1 MYRRQRLRRVVT
13 LLALVLSAAAAVQTP
28 WNSTPI
34 KAQASPGTIAYTPA
48 DTLDE
53 IRLIEP
59 DGSNDR
65 RLWAHGIADPQK
77 VYQVYSMSWRP
88 DSSELAFA
96 STHESWC
103 SINFADIFV
112 VGATGGSTRRIT
124 EAPSCAALAG
134 YPKGTVQVPV
144 FNASL
149 DSFAGFI
156 YFQGAP
162 SMQQIAL
169 PPGGNTVVT
178 FNNVADFGA
187 GKLQVAALINPPY
200 REIKTGTA
208 VDVQAGGSVRTEA
221 AFIRG
226 SVSTPWEVHSQTWR
240 HDGSQIGYVLNFN
253 SLKRISPHPQPADF
267 GERLLA
273 ESVDMPTIAMHLAWG
288 PTPATA
294 NQLLYAGD
302 ESFESTGIYRVTEGS
317 STAGEKLVSH
327 ESYELIQGLS
337 WLPDGSGFVYAV
349 MEGFEMDTANLYVY
363 TFASRQARRI
373 TNFSGEFA
381 GLPSVAPDGRQIAFE
396 RFASREDDAPV
407 EVWVINRDGSGLRLL
422 ARNAARP
429 AWSQGALRAPSPPAP
444 SPPQPL
450 PGPSQLPPRAYLPL
464 SQR

>member
-1 MYRRQRLRRVVT
+1 MDRRHRLRPFVT
-13 LLALVLSAAAAVQTP
+13 LLTLVVLALTAVQAP
-28 WNSTPI
+28 WSATLL

-65 RLWAHGIADPQK
+65 RLWAHEIADPEK
-77 VYQVYSMSWRP
+77 VYQIYSMTWRP

-103 SINFADIFV
+103 SINFADVFV
-112 VGATGGSTRRIT
+112 VGATGGSARRIT
-124 EAPSCAALAG
+124 EAPGCAALAA

-144 FNASL
+144 RNASFDL
-149 DSFAGFI
+149 FVGFV

-162 SMQQIAL
+162 SLQQVAIPA
-169 PPGGNTVVT
+169 GGSTVVT

-208 VDVQAGGSVRTEA
+208 VDVPAGGSVTTET

-253 SLKRISPHPQPADF
+253 SLKRISSMPQPADF

-273 ESVDMPTIAMHLAWG
+273 DWRTCRTSRCTWPGADAGYRE
-288 PTPATA
+288 PA
-294 NQLLYAGD
+294 
-302 ESFESTGIYRVTEGS
+302 V
-317 STAGEKLVSH
+317 V
-327 ESYELIQGLS
+327 
-337 WLPDGSGFVYAV
+337 
-349 MEGFEMDTANLYVY
+349 
-363 TFASRQARRI
+363 RR
-373 TNFSGEFA
+373 
-381 GLPSVAPDGRQIAFE
+381 R
-396 RFASREDDAPV
+396 
-407 EVWVINRDGSGLRLL
+407 
-422 ARNAARP
+422 
-429 AWSQGALRAPSPPAP
+429 
-444 SPPQPL
+444 
-450 PGPSQLPPRAYLPL
+450 
-464 SQR
+464 